1 MFLEI
6 FDAHVLDV
14 LKTSIYNNGFVYKL
28 MERSNNDSLKINQ
41 PLFNMFVHLKFRL
54 LNLLAQ
60 FMDVSVII
68 LQNIHWSWLNLCK
81 ALGMVIRRIVE
92 VWINHCLMQM
102 IINIIIIFPFGN
114 FLLKIKNHILLN
126 WKKKT
131 HTHVTL

>member
-14 LKTSIYNNGFVYKL
+14 LKTSIYNNGFVYNL
-28 MERSNNDSLKINQ
+28 LERSNNDSLKINQ

-68 LQNIHWSWLNLCK
+68 LQNIYWS
-81 ALGMVIRRIVE
+81 
-92 VWINHCLMQM
+92 
-102 IINIIIIFPFGN
+102 
-114 FLLKIKNHILLN
+114 
-126 WKKKT
+126 
-131 HTHVTL
+131 

>member
-68 LQNIHWSWLNLCK
+68 LQNIYWSWLNLCK